1 MSVNGLEIV
10 LKKIR
15 AKITKFGFNV
25 VWLWKLFRQLTK
37 FFFEDE
43 NEEFF
48 FVIVFWLTVYVLLFQ
63 KRKKDEKTI
72 DKMPFVNYSEAATS
86 VFGASP
92 PFGAAA
98 SCLLASAAA
107 GSAVVSL
114 AAPSSALSLASPA
127 SLAVSPVF
135 SLVDSFFLSFFSFFS
150 FLFEMEM
157 VLFSGYIRVF

>member
-1 MSVNGLEIV
+1 MCYC
-10 LKKIR
+10 
-15 AKITKFGFNV
+15 F
-25 VWLWKLFRQLTK
+25 
-37 FFFEDE
+37 
-43 NEEFF
+43 
-48 FVIVFWLTVYVLLFQ
+48 
-63 KRKKDEKTI
+63 KREKKDEKTI

-150 FLFEMEM
+150 FFFLSSYRNNGESLLIMNDTY
-157 VLFSGYIRVF
+157 SG